1 MTLDQKTASQTAD
14 WGPELVARFSDL
26 LLHLYQDAGALPEG
40 EFQVRTFERLNALVP
55 VDSGGWALGTAD
67 IGPEK
72 AYAGAQLF
80 DVYFHNMPPAMLKQ
94 YTKFA
99 ELDTFTQSLAQQP
112 GVTRTICARE
122 WYPENIW
129 PYLDYFGFQH
139 MMGTHVVNPH
149 TGLTEGILFC
159 RADRNHPFS
168 EQERQLKQALMP
180 HWAAALNR
188 AKIEP
193 WLRDVAPGLRY
204 PAAAIVDASGMLRH
218 AADDFA
224 GMLQREWPGWQG
236 PMLPEPLRD
245 LIATGKVMAFSGAHI
260 AAKILP
266 RNHMALVQV
275 RSKLLA
281 DQLSEQ
287 QLMVARHAANGLG
300 NKEIAKL
307 MALSPAT
314 VRNYLTIIYAKL
326 GVKNKLQLPKIL
338 AELE

>member
-1 MTLDQKTASQTAD
+1 MTEPQPAG
-14 WGPELVARFSDL
+14 WEPELVARFSDL
-26 LLHLYQDAGALPEG
+26 LLHLYQDASAPPEG
-40 EFQVRTFERLNALVP
+40 EFQARTFERLKALVAI
-55 VDSGGWALGTAD
+55 DSGGWALGTAD
-67 IGPEK
+67 VGPEK
-72 AYAGAQLF
+72 IYAGAHLF
-80 DVYFHNMPPAMLKQ
+80 DVYFHNMSPKMMTQ
-94 YTKFA
+94 YSQFSN
-99 ELDTFTQSLAQQP
+99 LDTFTQALAQQP
-112 GVTRTICARE
+112 GVTRNISTHE
-122 WYPENIW
+122 WYPEIAW
-129 PYLDYFGFQH
+129 PYLDHFGFQH
-139 MMGTHVVNPH
+139 LLGTHILNPD
-149 TGLTEGILFC
+149 TGLTTGVFFSRSD
-159 RADRNHPFS
+159 RARPFS
-168 EQERQLKQALMP
+168 EQERLLKQALMP
-180 HWAAALNR
+180 HWAIALNR
-188 AKIEP
+188 ARIEP
-193 WLRDVAPGLRY
+193 WMRDAAPSPQY

-218 AADDFA
+218 AADGFA

-275 RSKLLA
+275 RSRSLA

-307 MALSPAT
+307 MGLSPAT

-326 GVKNKLQLPKIL
+326 GVKNKLQIPKIL